1 MSDPDERP
9 VIETGARGSDWMVE
23 GTANTV
29 LGLR

>member
-1 MSDPDERP
+1 MSDPDVRP
-9 VIETGARGSDWMVE
+9 VNEIGAREADRMRE

>member
-1 MSDPDERP
+1 MSDPDVRP
-9 VIETGARGSDWMVE
+9 ANETGARAADWIRE